1 MKKILLTLS
10 FVTLALASNA
20 ATIVT
25 DNANG
30 LNTSTGTALSAG
42 VVRYGFFTSAANF
55 ATDTLTELNN
65 KFFQVA
71 SYTIGSA
78 TWSGVNVTYA
88 NTGSYTAGDG
98 TTSRAYDSTP
108 LDNSNVTTDI
118 AGEAVYAWVLN
129 TASAATATEHGIF
142 RSPSYFT
149 WTDAQQFGSTD
160 SSFSFD
166 LGTPD
171 MEVLVGTGTDGS
183 APHSLAAVAA
193 IPEPSRAILGL
204 AGLGALFFRRR
215 RA

>member
-1 MKKILLTLS
+1 MKKILLSLS

-25 DNANG
+25 DNNTG
-30 LNTSTGTALSAG
+30 LNTSTGSALTTG

-55 ATDTLTELNN
+55 ATDTLSQLNN
-65 KFFQVA
+65 KFFQLG
-71 SYTIGSA
+71 SYTISSA
-78 TWSGVNVTYA
+78 TWSSANVTYA

-98 TTSRAYDSTP
+98 TTTRAYDSTP
-108 LDNSNVTTDI
+108 LDNSNVNTDI

-129 TASAATATEHGIF
+129 TASVGTATEYGVF
-142 RSPSYFT
+142 RAPSYFT

-183 APHSLAAVAA
+183 TPHSLAAVAA
-193 IPEPSRAILGL
+193 IPEPSRAVLGL
-204 AGLGALFFRRR
+204 LGLGALFFRRR